1 MGVGVEG
8 GGGSIVSIALMVGVG
23 GVGVCVASIG
33 QWLEWRGPGVLSYS
47 ELVR

>member
-23 GVGVCVASIG
+23 GGRSM
-33 QWLEWRGPGVLSYS
+33 RS
-47 ELVR
+47 